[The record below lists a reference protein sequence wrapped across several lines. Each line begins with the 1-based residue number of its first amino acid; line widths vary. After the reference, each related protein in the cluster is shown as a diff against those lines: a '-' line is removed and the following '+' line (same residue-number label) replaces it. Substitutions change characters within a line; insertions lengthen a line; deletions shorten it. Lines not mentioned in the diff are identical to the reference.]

1 LPLYF
6 TAQGSIVL
14 MRLLAYILYV
24 SAIKNAMKFFA
35 ITAEGKAKEI
45 EEKVHSISLENNM
58 L

>member
-1 LPLYF
+1 LYF

-14 MRLLAYILYV
+14 MRLLAYMLHV

-35 ITAEGKAKEI
+35 TTAEGKAKEI

>member
-1 LPLYF
+1 
-6 TAQGSIVL
+6 
-14 MRLLAYILYV
+14 MRLLAYMLHV

-35 ITAEGKAKEI
+35 TTAEGKAKEI